1 MKILQ
6 LTNKPPWP
14 DKDGGAIA
22 MLNLTR
28 GFYRLG
34 HEVTVLSMNT
44 SKHFTHPETIP
55 PEVRKMAD
63 FHFVEVPAPISPAAA
78 LANLLL
84 SRDPYNAV
92 RFISDDFRKA
102 LAALLGEKKFD
113 IVQLEGLYL
122 CPYIPLIREHSSAL
136 TAYRAHNIEAE
147 IWQRT
152 AALTSGCR
160 RWYLTNLAS
169 RIARFEQRWLNQY
182 DLLVPITDRDD
193 SMLRQM
199 GNSRPSL
206 VTPSG
211 IEPPEP
217 EATHQKPE
225 FPSLFHLGSLEW
237 APNQEGLLWFLKN
250 VWGDISRKFPDL
262 KLYIA
267 GRNAPDWLVS
277 YLRIPGVVYMGE
289 VENAASFMRSKAVMI
304 VPLLSGSGMRV
315 KIVEGM
321 ALGKTIVSTS
331 IGAEGVGV
339 THGSDILI
347 ADDTPSFI
355 NTLETL
361 LLDYELFTTIGKNA
375 ATFAAENFDNLTIA
389 RKLAGF
395 YLQNI
400 ALC

>member
-1 MKILQ
+1 MRILQ

-44 SKHFTHPETIP
+44 GKHTTLAETIP
-55 PEVRKMAD
+55 PEIRKMAD
-63 FHFVEVPAPISPAAA
+63 FRFVEVPAPISPAAA
-78 LANLLL
+78 LANLLF

-92 RFISDDFRKA
+92 RFISSDFRKA
-102 LAALLGEKKFD
+102 LIALLGEKKFD
-113 IVQLEGLYL
+113 VVQLEGLYL
-122 CPYIPLIREHSSAL
+122 CPYIPLIREHSGAL

-152 AALTSGCR
+152 AALTSGFR
-160 RWYLTNLAS
+160 RWYLLNLAR
-169 RIARFEQRWLNQY
+169 RIARFEKHWLNQY

-193 SMLRQM
+193 TMLRQM
-199 GNSRPSL
+199 GNTRPSM

-211 IEPPEP
+211 IEPPET
-217 EATHQKPE
+217 EAGLRKPE

-267 GRNAPDWLVS
+267 GRNAPEWLIS
-277 YLRIPGVVYMGE
+277 RLRIPGVVYVGE

-347 ADDTPSFI
+347 ADDAPSFI
-355 NTLETL
+355 KALEMTLR
-361 LLDYELFTTIGKNA
+361 DYELFTTIGKNA
-375 ATFAAENFDNLTIA
+375 ATFAAENFDNLTIT
-389 RKLAGF
+389 RKLACF